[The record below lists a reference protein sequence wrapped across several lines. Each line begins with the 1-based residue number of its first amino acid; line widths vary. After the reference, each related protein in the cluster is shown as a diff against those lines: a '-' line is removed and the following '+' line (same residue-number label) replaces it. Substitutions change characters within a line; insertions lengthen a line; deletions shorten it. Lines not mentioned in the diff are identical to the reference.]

1 MESSTPDVGALLRE
15 LGLRSTPQ
23 RRAIL
28 RAFSRGPVEHLSAD
42 EVHARASQELP
53 DLGRGTVYS
62 TLAEFTEVG
71 LLSAFG
77 TSEPVRYE
85 TNTEPHDHFRCR
97 LCLRLFDLDTLKAA
111 EQSMPRGFTLERT
124 ETRAEGT
131 CADCAD
137 YERGLRKGTTT
148 IAASGALAQPLAQ
161 GIACVLTEGP
171 LGAIALAAS
180 DQGLLRI
187 AFDGHG
193 DADELRA
200 RAASRRGSR
209 EARAHVERAASE
221 LQDYLHGRSSEI
233 GCPVDWSGLP
243 VRDGRAL
250 AATRAIP
257 YGDHRSYSALGSE
270 RPAYD
275 IGLTMG
281 ANPIPIA
288 APCHRVTRGIE
299 RPQVFVGGVERRRW
313 LDAHE
318 RQHAA

>member
-1 MESSTPDVGALLRE
+1 MESSTSDVGALLRE

-28 RAFSRGPVEHLSAD
+28 RAFSSGPVEHLSAD

-148 IAASGALAQPLAQ
+148 IAATGALAQPPAQ
-161 GIACVLTEGP
+161 GIACVVTEGP
-171 LGAIALAAS
+171 LGPIALAAS
-180 DQGLLRI
+180 DEGLLRI

-200 RAASRRGSR
+200 RAATRRGSR

-233 GCPVDWSGLP
+233 GCSVDWSGLP
-243 VRDGRAL
+243 VPDGRAL

-270 RPAYD
+270 RPAYE

-281 ANPIPIA
+281 ANPVPIA

-299 RPQVFVGGVERRRW
+299 RPQIFVGGAERRRW

>member
-1 MESSTPDVGALLRE
+1 
-15 LGLRSTPQ
+15 
-23 RRAIL
+23 
-28 RAFSRGPVEHLSAD
+28 
-42 EVHARASQELP
+42 
-53 DLGRGTVYS
+53 VYS

-161 GIACVLTEGP
+161 GIACVAIEGP

-180 DQGLLRI
+180 DEGLLRI
-187 AFDGHG
+187 AFEGHG

-221 LQDYLHGRSSEI
+221 LQDYLHGRASEV
-233 GCPVDWSGLP
+233 GCPVDWSGLAVP
-243 VRDGRAL
+243 DGRAL

-299 RPQVFVGGVERRRW
+299 RPQIFVGGAERRRW

>member
-1 MESSTPDVGALLRE
+1 MGSSTSDVGALLRE

-28 RAFSRGPVEHLSAD
+28 RAFSSGPVEHLSAD

-97 LCLRLFDLDTLKAA
+97 LCLRLFDLDPLKAA

-148 IAASGALAQPLAQ
+148 IAATGALAQPPAQ
-161 GIACVLTEGP
+161 GMACVLTEGP
-171 LGAIALAAS
+171 LGPIALAAS
-180 DQGLLRI
+180 DEGLLRI

-193 DADELRA
+193 DAGELRA

-221 LQDYLHGRSSEI
+221 LQDYLEGRASEI

-243 VRDGRAL
+243 VPDGRAL

-299 RPQVFVGGVERRRW
+299 RPQIFVGGAERRRW